1 MAHSDTPTSSRARN
15 RDQDEDEEDDPPY
28 DQDELTGSQLGD
40 APPGTQTQ
48 VSRRALFFIVF
59 MYPDDVYLLDPLFF
73 IGYTYTVMLRQD
85 TILTFLFVK
94 RKRKASIVCI

>member
-1 MAHSDTPTSSRARN
+1 MRAEDVHVPHVPQPGVGCSRQMAHIDTPTSSRARN

-48 VSRRALFFIVF
+48 VSRRAGNSF
-59 MYPDDVYLLDPLFF
+59 
-73 IGYTYTVMLRQD
+73 GY
-85 TILTFLFVK
+85 
-94 RKRKASIVCI
+94 